1 MGLDVRGINHL
12 RVCRSSVP
20 GKLPE
25 QVLPDAAPRPAHK
38 AIINRCRWAIFRRAI
53 APAATALQHMHD
65 TANHAVIIH
74 PLNASYIRR
83 QQRLD
88 PLPLLVIQPK

>member
-1 MGLDVRGINHL
+1 MTPV
-12 RVCRSSVP
+12 
-20 GKLPE
+20 
-25 QVLPDAAPRPAHK
+25 
-38 AIINRCRWAIFRRAI
+38 
-53 APAATALQHMHD
+53 ATTLQHMHD

-88 PLPLLVIQPK
+88 LPLLVIQPKCFSARSRSLLPKTNQDRIVREKELMSSDPSESQLRQHTEFRPR